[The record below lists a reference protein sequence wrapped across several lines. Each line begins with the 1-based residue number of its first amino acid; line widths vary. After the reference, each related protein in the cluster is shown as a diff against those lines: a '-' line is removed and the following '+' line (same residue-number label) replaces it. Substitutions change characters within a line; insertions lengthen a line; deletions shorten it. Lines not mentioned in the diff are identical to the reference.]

1 MTLYDLNKAGY
12 ASLPSLTEKGWSDAR
27 DALLQYITTF
37 KSDFY
42 MLLNNDLHYYT
53 IFTWQSRSY
62 DWFSMVDAIIEIV
75 RDLGN
80 VKAIE
85 RNGPN
90 VEIWIEQNGECNMYV
105 LFDYER
111 GVVTV

>member
-12 ASLPSLTEKGWSDAR
+12 AALPKLSKAGWEEAR
-27 DALLQYITTF
+27 NTLLQFVTTF
-37 KSDFY
+37 NSDFY

-53 IFTWQSRSY
+53 IFTWQSGSY
-62 DWFSMVDAIIEIV
+62 DWHAMVDTIIEIV
-75 RDLGN
+75 KDLGK

-85 RNGPN
+85 RNGDN
-90 VEIWIEQNGECNMYV
+90 VEIWIEQDGDCNMYV

-111 GVVTV
+111 GVVAV